1 VAQSPQTVDTATM
14 NLSFHTI
21 SNSPDEIAM
30 GHKIWFEPVPGCDVI
45 SATANA
51 PGFTPLIAIA
61 RHFSWDYDMLERA
74 AAACNEKGE
83 VLIVTSVVPTLILV
97 PATKGRGNTDG
108 VMWDFVKA
116 LSATE
121 AQCLH
126 FTHFGFLQSRL
137 PQQEVAVILD
147 YFLSLILPH
156 TLKSITF
163 DIDERRIKQLYG
175 LMRPTL
181 PENENDDF

>member
-1 VAQSPQTVDTATM
+1 M
-14 NLSFHTI
+14 HLNFHVI
-21 SNSPDEIAM
+21 SNTHDEIYM

-61 RHFSWDYDMLERA
+61 RHFGWDYDMLERA

-83 VLIVTSVVPTLILV
+83 VLIVSSVVPTLMLV
-97 PATKGRGNTDG
+97 PATKGHGNTRKL
-108 VMWDFVKA
+108 MWDFINA
-116 LSATE
+116 LAATK

-137 PQQEVAVILD
+137 PQQEVAVVLD
-147 YFLSLILPH
+147 YFLGLILPR

-175 LMRPTL
+175 LMRPTF
-181 PENENDDF
+181 PDDEKR

>member
-1 VAQSPQTVDTATM
+1 M
-14 NLSFHTI
+14 HLNFHVTK
-21 SNSPDEIAM
+21 NTHDEIIM

-74 AAACNEKGE
+74 ATACNEKGE

-97 PATKGRGNTDG
+97 PVTKGRGNTG
-108 VMWDFVKA
+108 KVMWDFINA
-116 LSATE
+116 LAATE
-121 AQCLH
+121 AQRLH
-126 FTHFGFLQSRL
+126 FTHFCFLQSRL

-147 YFLSLILPH
+147 YFLGLILPR
-156 TLKSITF
+156 TLQSITF

-175 LMRPTL
+175 LMRPTF
-181 PENENDDF
+181 PDDEKE

>member
-1 VAQSPQTVDTATM
+1 M
-14 NLSFHTI
+14 HLNFHVIENTH
-21 SNSPDEIAM
+21 DEIAM

-74 AAACNEKGE
+74 ATACNEKGE

-97 PATKGRGNTDG
+97 PATKGRGNTG
-108 VMWDFVKA
+108 KVMWDFINA
-116 LSATE
+116 LAATE
-121 AQCLH
+121 AQRLH

-137 PQQEVAVILD
+137 PKQEVAVILD
-147 YFLSLILPH
+147 YFLGLILPR
-156 TLKSITF
+156 TLQSITF

-175 LMRPTL
+175 LMRPTF
-181 PENENDDF
+181 PDDEKR

>member
-1 VAQSPQTVDTATM
+1 M

-21 SNSPDEIAM
+21 SNSTDEIIT
-30 GHKIWFEPVPGCDVI
+30 GHKIWFEPVSSCDVI

-61 RHFSWDYDMLERA
+61 RHFGWDYDMLDRA
-74 AAACNEKGE
+74 ASTCNEKGE
-83 VLIVTSVVPTLILV
+83 VLIVTSVVPKLILV
-97 PATKGRGNTDG
+97 PATKGRGNTG
-108 VMWDFVKA
+108 KVMWDFINA
-116 LSATE
+116 LAATE

-137 PQQEVAVILD
+137 PKQEVAVILD
-147 YFLSLILPH
+147 YFLGLILPP

-163 DIDERRIKQLYG
+163 DIDERCIKQLYG

-181 PENENDDF
+181 PDDEKDDF

>member
-1 VAQSPQTVDTATM
+1 M

-21 SNSPDEIAM
+21 SNSPDEIYM

-51 PGFTPLIAIA
+51 PGFTPLTAIA
-61 RHFSWDYDMLERA
+61 RHFGWDYGMLERA
-74 AAACNEKGE
+74 ATACNEKGE

-97 PATKGRGNTDG
+97 PATKGHGNTRKL
-108 VMWDFVKA
+108 MWDFINA
-116 LSATE
+116 LAATE
-121 AQCLH
+121 ARCLH

-137 PQQEVAVILD
+137 PQQEVAVILGH
-147 YFLSLILPH
+147 FLDLVFPD

-163 DIDERRIKQLYG
+163 DIDVRRIKQLYG

-181 PENENDDF
+181 PDDENDHFWI